1 MALNWV
7 MLNPQRKFVPL
18 PGERI
23 LLTSPSRTTLSLQT
37 PNSYPGKEPLNIS
50 SSGGTAYITSQRIVY
65 LPASPTPQLQSFSAP
80 ILNLQDTHVESP
92 FFGANSWT
100 GVLKPV
106 AGGGIPPH
114 HAYIKLSMTFKEG
127 GAFDFATSYEQLKE
141 TITQAVEVARESGRQ
156 QGESDLSDINLEQ
169 LPAYEDIGNTTA
181 VSATPQPPIQQ
192 PTPITPTATPSY
204 TPQLH
209 SRSTLSSAEGDESSS
224 RRPDQQY
231 PPPDEPPPGYEEAQQ
246 QNNHSVVDNLERNLR
261 ISK

>member
-7 MLNPQRKFVPL
+7 MLNPQRQFVPL

-37 PNSYPGKEPLNIS
+37 PNSYPGKEPLNIN

-65 LPASPTPQLQSFSAP
+65 LPTSPTPQLQSFSAP
-80 ILNLQDTHVESP
+80 ILNLQDTHTESP

-106 AGGGIPPH
+106 VGGGIPPH

-127 GAFDFATSYEQLKE
+127 GAFDFATTYERLKE
-141 TITQAVEVARESGRQ
+141 TITQAVDIARESGRQ
-156 QGESDLSDINLEQ
+156 QGAPDLSDINLEQ

-181 VSATPQPPIQQ
+181 LSSAPHPPIQQ
-192 PTPITPTATPSY
+192 PTPITPTAAPGY
-204 TPQLH
+204 VPQMDD
-209 SRSTLSSAEGDESSS
+209 STTASSAEELERRS
-224 RRPDQQY
+224 RRPEQQQT
-231 PPPDEPPPGYEEAQQ
+231 PPDEPPPGYEEAQQ
-246 QNNHSVVDNLERNLR
+246 QHSHSVVDNLERNLR
-261 ISK
+261 ISR